1 VPHRATGRR
10 LRVAVRTPPPRHALP
25 PRPYRRALAAFLSIF
40 LVVGLVDGVLLAL
53 VFGPRSATVPATA
66 LPLPPTSITVP
77 PVVPQRQLAPGRA
90 IRQQA
95 KVRPVLLGPVDIAAF
110 CARGNGPA
118 SRPVLLDGE
127 WACTRPQTVPRL
139 ADMNAACAASY
150 TADAWAGM
158 LDDTDPQSW
167 RCYTGE
173 S

>member
-1 VPHRATGRR
+1 MPHRATGRR
-10 LRVAVRTPPPRHALP
+10 LRVAVRTAPARHALP
-25 PRPYRRALAAFLSIF
+25 PRPYRRTLAAFLSIF

-53 VFGPRSATVPATA
+53 LLGPPSATVPATA
-66 LPLPPTSITVP
+66 LPLPTTTITVP
-77 PVVPQRQLAPGRA
+77 PVGPERRLVPARA

-95 KVRPVLLGPVDIAAF
+95 KVRPVLLGPVDIAAY
-110 CARGNGPA
+110 CTRSISPA
-118 SRPVLLDGE
+118 SRPVLLDGG

-167 RCYTGE
+167 RCYTAE